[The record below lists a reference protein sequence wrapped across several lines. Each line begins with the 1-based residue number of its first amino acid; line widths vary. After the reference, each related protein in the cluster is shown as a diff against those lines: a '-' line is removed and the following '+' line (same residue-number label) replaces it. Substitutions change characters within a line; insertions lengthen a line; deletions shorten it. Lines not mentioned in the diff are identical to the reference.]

1 MEISIQ
7 KQAPLLKA
15 AVEAAESLRRAE
27 ATADDAANVA
37 RLAAF
42 KDANGP
48 ALTIQVGVALWRWK
62 VAVEAA
68 NADDNGHVA
77 KGVKGAILKAAVDA
91 GAFGSRR
98 NVYKLLEAGEQATAN
113 WGAVS
118 ESEADDADESRPV
131 AAIVAAK
138 AAKAGATSETLRE
151 DRAKGKAKAAK
162 AKAKAKTAKPQTAEA
177 KDKAAKA
184 DALREWRKVLAE
196 DGKIKAA
203 AAKLADRRKVQ
214 AARKAKAKAANKAAG
229 LKPSDLKAAAK

>member
-131 AAIVAAK
+131 AAIDAAK
-138 AAKAGATSETLRE
+138 AVKAGATSETLRE
-151 DRAKGKAKAAK
+151 DRAKGKAKA

>member
-1 MEISIQ
+1 MAISIQ

-15 AVEAAESLRRAE
+15 AVEAADSLRKAE
-27 ATADDAANVA
+27 ATADDAASVA
-37 RLAAF
+37 RVAAF
-42 KDANGP
+42 KEANGP

-77 KGVKGAILKAAVDA
+77 KGVKGAILKAAVEA

-118 ESEADDADESRPV
+118 ESEAADADETRPV

-138 AAKAGATSETLRE
+138 ATEAGSTSETLRG
-151 DRAKGKAKAAK
+151 DRAKGKAKD
-162 AKAKAKTAKPQTAEA
+162 A
-177 KDKAAKA
+177 KDKAAKPQTA
-184 DALREWRKVLAE
+184 AAKDKAAKVAALREWRAVGVE
-196 DGKIKAA
+196 EGKIKAA
-203 AAKLADRRKVQ
+203 AAKLADRRKVL
-214 AARKAKAKAANKAAG
+214 ADRKARAKTANKAAG

>member
-162 AKAKAKTAKPQTAEA
+162 AKAKTAKPQTAEA